1 LLEERIR
8 LREIDAYGNEDYK
21 KWIGNPPLDEKAIE
35 KNIINGAK
43 GFKEGIP
50 YFWEKVILKKFGS
63 MELFFEKWRSYCNE
77 NPTIDDE
84 IVGTIRK
91 LETEDWFAFI
101 ASQIEKSCLNLIE
114 KNYSK
119 TINESY
125 KKGIKFE
132 NHCMEILKEHGWE
145 VKETPNTGD
154 QGVDL
159 IASINDLRI
168 CIQCKD
174 HEKAIGNKAVQE
186 ISAGKLFWKGTHAII
201 VSKSGFTKSAH
212 KLAKSNKVELINEY
226 QLKDLEKFIPLIKNI
241 KEDRRIVI
249 APPFTAISTFSDH
262 SDFDYLDIS
271 SQNIHWE
278 DQGAFTAEISPKMLL
293 EHGVSY
299 AIVGHSEPRK
309 YFSES
314 DEQINKRAVFAQS
327 SGLTPIVC
335 VGETLEQRERGE
347 ADRVITRQVEQGL
360 ENTDPSNLIVAYE
373 PIWAI
378 GTGKTCEAEDANKIC
393 SLIRKLI
400 GFDDVIIQYGGSV
413 KPNNID
419 EIMSMSDID
428 GELVGGAS
436 LDPNSFAR
444 IANYQ

>member
-1 LLEERIR
+1 
-8 LREIDAYGNEDYK
+8 
-21 KWIGNPPLDEKAIE
+21 
-35 KNIINGAK
+35 
-43 GFKEGIP
+43 
-50 YFWEKVILKKFGS
+50 
-63 MELFFEKWRSYCNE
+63 
-77 NPTIDDE
+77 
-84 IVGTIRK
+84 
-91 LETEDWFAFI
+91 
-101 ASQIEKSCLNLIE
+101 
-114 KNYSK
+114 
-119 TINESY
+119 
-125 KKGIKFE
+125 
-132 NHCMEILKEHGWE
+132 
-145 VKETPNTGD
+145 
-154 QGVDL
+154 
-159 IASINDLRI
+159 
-168 CIQCKD
+168 
-174 HEKAIGNKAVQE
+174 
-186 ISAGKLFWKGTHAII
+186 
-201 VSKSGFTKSAH
+201 
-212 KLAKSNKVELINEY
+212 
-226 QLKDLEKFIPLIKNI
+226 
-241 KEDRRIVI
+241 
-249 APPFTAISTFSDH
+249 
-262 SDFDYLDIS
+262 
-271 SQNIHWE
+271 
-278 DQGAFTAEISPKMLL
+278 MLL

-314 DEQINKRAVFAQS
+314 DEQFNKRAVFAQS

-428 GELVGGAS
+428 GVLVGGAS